1 MKARVITFAVLLTAA
16 LVGHVVG
23 LRLSSEYRSRVH
35 EYEQGFLDFLV
46 ANAQDSFA
54 KAVPET
60 SSEVVLIDFR
70 EEDKA
75 EFEAWPPAPLDYIML
90 LKKLSPAEPSVLA
103 FTEPLRW
110 EGTNAEFIQQL
121 RSALL
126 PVPSLILGFE
136 VSAEAI
142 EMSPEQK
149 EFMERGMP
157 SFNQEGT
164 GNPAAATASFKSVT
178 RLPDKALRIG
188 TEEMGIARVSSAVA
202 SPAPAAE
209 GDKEPE
215 KKTEPVSVSPSP
227 RANAAS
233 FAFVANDGTHL
244 IPSLAAQAVSRFR
257 RMASSELSLRF
268 GQGARLSLS
277 DAHIVPLEEGG
288 TMKLQKKP
296 SVPTLDAL
304 GLFDP
309 LADETTLAATAQTL
323 GRGKVLVIG
332 TGAVAASQAQAIAQ
346 ALAVPQL
353 HRAPVWGDWA
363 FAGAVALF
371 SLWQFRRGRIKAL
384 LAGVLLAALAAIV
397 CMLTFQSS
405 LWWWSPAS
413 ATVVLATTTLFCF
426 LWPHRKKVEQ
436 EQATPAPGDV
446 TPVPSSAGE

>member
-23 LRLSSEYRSRVH
+23 LRLSPEYRVHVH
-35 EYEQGFLDFLV
+35 EYEEGFLDFLV

-70 EEDKA
+70 KEDKA
-75 EFEAWPPAPLDYIML
+75 EFGAWPPAPLDYIML

-110 EGTNAEFIQQL
+110 EGGDAEFIQQL

-126 PVPSLILGFE
+126 PVPSLILGFD
-136 VSAEAI
+136 VSTEAI

-149 EFMERGMP
+149 EFLERGMP
-157 SFNQEGT
+157 SFNKEGT
-164 GNPAAATASFKSVT
+164 SNPAAATAVFKSVT
-178 RLPDKALRIG
+178 RLPDKSLRIG
-188 TEEMGIARVSSAVA
+188 TEEMGIARVSAPA
-202 SPAPAAE
+202 PAPAAE
-209 GDKEPE
+209 GEGAKDKDSKE
-215 KKTEPVSVSPSP
+215 
-227 RANAAS
+227 AAS
-233 FAFVANDGTHL
+233 ANVSTPASASASTESFPFVGYDGTHL
-244 IPSLAAQAVSRFR
+244 VPSVAAQAVSRFR

-288 TMKLQKKP
+288 TMKLLKKP

-309 LADETTLAATAQTL
+309 LADEPTLAATAQTL
-323 GRGKVLVIG
+323 GKGKVLVIG

-353 HRAPVWGDWA
+353 HRAPKWGDWA

-384 LAGVLLAALAAIV
+384 LAGGLLAALAAIV

-426 LWPHRKKVEQ
+426 LWPHRRKVEP
-436 EQATPAPGDV
+436 EQAGQSMPAVGEG
-446 TPVPSSAGE
+446 SAA

>member
-23 LRLSSEYRSRVH
+23 LRLSPEYRARVH

-46 ANAQDSFA
+46 ANSQDSFA

-60 SSEVVLIDFR
+60 SSEVVFIDFR

-110 EGTNAEFIQQL
+110 EGANAEFIQQL
-121 RSALL
+121 RVALL
-126 PVPSLILGFE
+126 PVPSLILGFD
-136 VSAEAI
+136 VSTEAI

-149 EFMERGMP
+149 EFLERGMP
-157 SFNQEGT
+157 SFNEEGA
-164 GNPAAATASFKSVT
+164 GNPAAATASFKSIT
-178 RLPDKALRIG
+178 RLPDKVLRIG
-188 TEEMGIARVSSAVA
+188 TEEMGIARVSSAA
-202 SPAPAAE
+202 PAPATE
-209 GDKEPE
+209 GDKDKDRD
-215 KKTEPVSVSPSP
+215 KKQSAGS
-227 RANAAS
+227 AS
-233 FAFVANDGTHL
+233 FPFVANDGTHL
-244 IPSLAAQAVSRFR
+244 VPSLAAQAVSRFR

-288 TMKLQKKP
+288 TMKLLKKP

-309 LADETTLAATAQTL
+309 LADEPTLAATAQTL
-323 GRGKVLVIG
+323 GKGKVLVIG

-371 SLWQFRRGRIKAL
+371 SLWQFHRGRIKAL

-426 LWPHRKKVEQ
+426 LWPYRKVIPVDEVGKD
-436 EQATPAPGDV
+436 APAVAEG
-446 TPVPSSAGE
+446 SAAV

>member
-1 MKARVITFAVLLTAA
+1 
-16 LVGHVVG
+16 
-23 LRLSSEYRSRVH
+23 
-35 EYEQGFLDFLV
+35 
-46 ANAQDSFA
+46 
-54 KAVPET
+54 
-60 SSEVVLIDFR
+60 
-70 EEDKA
+70 
-75 EFEAWPPAPLDYIML
+75 
-90 LKKLSPAEPSVLA
+90 
-103 FTEPLRW
+103 
-110 EGTNAEFIQQL
+110 
-121 RSALL
+121 
-126 PVPSLILGFE
+126 LILGFD
-136 VSAEAI
+136 VSTEAI

-149 EFMERGMP
+149 EFLERGMP

-178 RLPDKALRIG
+178 RLPDKVLRIG
-188 TEEMGIARVSSAVA
+188 TEEMGIARLSSTAVA
-202 SPAPAAE
+202 AATE
-209 GDKEPE
+209 GDKESG
-215 KKTEPVSVSPSP
+215 KKAETVSTST
-227 RANAAS
+227 NAAS
-233 FAFVANDGTHL
+233 FPFVANDGTHL
-244 IPSLAAQAVSRFR
+244 VPSLAAQAVSRFR

-288 TMKLQKKP
+288 TMKLLKKP
-296 SVPTLDAL
+296 TVPTLDAL

-309 LADETTLAATAQTL
+309 LADEPTLAATAQTL

-426 LWPHRKKVEQ
+426 LWPHRKKVAQ
-436 EQATPAPGDV
+436 EQATPTPGDV
-446 TPVPSSAGE
+446 TPVPSPAAE